1 MTPPPSRRCN
11 RTDHRRHR
19 FSHDDL
25 AVSAV
30 ISVILMVAVAVVL
43 AATVFVLVSGFSD
56 DSGSGVAPK
65 IAMTSDPAGTGS
77 TKWTVKMSDATS
89 SDRPL
94 TDYQFILTTS
104 TTGTIVVTPT
114 DSDFQAGDPY
124 TAAAGTET
132 SRNEGAA
139 GSHVAGNN
147 DWQLVFSDVSGDG
160 AWGPLD
166 KVVIT
171 YDSNDAGTDADAIP
185 AGNYRLDIRHI
196 PTDKVVGGVA
206 QLF

>member
-1 MTPPPSRRCN
+1 MRPHTASRTN
-11 RTDHRRHR
+11 RTTHRRASLTNDV
-19 FSHDDL
+19 F

-43 AATVFVLVSGFSD
+43 AATVFVLVSGFGD
-56 DSGSGVAPK
+56 DAGTGVAPK
-65 IAMTSDPAGTGS
+65 ISMTSDPAGTGS
-77 TKWTVKMSDATS
+77 SQWTIKMSDATS

-94 TDYQFILTTS
+94 TDYQFILTTA
-104 TTGTIVVTPT
+104 TTGTIVVTPA
-114 DSDFQAGDPY
+114 DSDFEAGDPY
-124 TAAAGTET
+124 TAAAGTAT

-160 AWGPLD
+160 RWGPLD

-171 YDSNDAGTDADAIP
+171 YETDDAGTDADPIP
-185 AGNYRLDIRHI
+185 AGNYRLDIRHV